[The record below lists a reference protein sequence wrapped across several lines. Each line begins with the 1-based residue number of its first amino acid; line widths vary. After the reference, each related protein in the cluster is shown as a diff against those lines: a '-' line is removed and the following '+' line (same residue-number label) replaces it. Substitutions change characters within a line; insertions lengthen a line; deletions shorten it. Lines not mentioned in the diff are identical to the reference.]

1 MSTAPSD
8 SPAAPTFH
16 EVSETATRR
25 VLVVG
30 VPRSGTTWVAT
41 LLGSTRG
48 SAYLEEPDNHLM
60 HPFAFRAKHRL
71 PGRFYTALEPDQ
83 HAAEYETLWRE
94 AFRSSENA
102 PTRTPRQRALRR
114 ALANAMWRG
123 VSHKDVQR
131 AFREPNDVAMT
142 LRAAA
147 ALAVPET
154 AAPGSRHLVVKSVY
168 APLSVEWIA
177 TRLSIT
183 VVIVVR
189 DLLNVLSSWVELQ
202 WVGTPGD
209 DMLDGLDPVV
219 QQQLAGVHGIPV
231 PEQDASPLVR
241 GTWLLGML
249 DRTLREAARRH
260 PDWILVRHE
269 ELCEDPGSGFR
280 TLSHALGL
288 EWTTDSDRT
297 MAELNRPG
305 RGIERARVA
314 SELPDAWR
322 SRLAPAQIAE
332 IASLAERFH
341 EYHE

>member
-1 MSTAPSD
+1 MS
-8 SPAAPTFH
+8 
-16 EVSETATRR
+16 R

-41 LLGSTRG
+41 LLGSTKG

-83 HAAEYETLWRE
+83 RADEYETLWRA
-94 AFRSSENA
+94 AFRSSVSARTRA
-102 PTRTPRQRALRR
+102 PGPRPVRR
-114 ALANAMWRG
+114 ALSNVVWRR

-131 AFREPNDVAMT
+131 GFREPNGLAMR

-154 AAPGSRHLVVKSVY
+154 AAPGSRNLVVKSVY

-177 TRLSIT
+177 ARFPVR

-209 DMLDGLDPVV
+209 DMLDGLDPVL

-269 ELCEDPGSGFR
+269 ELCDDPGLRFR

-288 EWTTDSDRT
+288 EWTTDGDRT
-297 MAELNRPG
+297 MAGLNLPG

-314 SELPDAWR
+314 SELPEIWR

-341 EYHE
+341 EAH